1 MQKIKLAL
9 VSVNQSALDLQ
20 GNNQRMIDCLHKVKN
35 NNYESTIVCFP
46 ELSLSGA
53 DCADGFLMPYFIESC
68 RVQLESFANQSKQ
81 ILPHSLILVGLPI
94 HYFGFCYNSM
104 AIIHNGSILGFIPK
118 EKLFK
123 RRVKDE
129 SRWFYD
135 TPVSEISESLE
146 SMNRFLIE
154 YHGLRVS
161 VQIGQTN
168 VAESTL
174 PPLQSD
180 LILNPIAGL
189 FEIGEYRQ
197 DRIRNS
203 SLSQQERTIVAS
215 VNLLGN
221 EAGQFIY
228 DGCRRVSKNGELL
241 HESDRFSFRESRIS
255 EFVLTGLPYTYQY
268 KDSFKSATITQI
280 IKIEKVSK
288 RAGFSDDLLENH
300 TADKALPTNLISIS
314 LGHQE
319 ASTQVAALHDDSS
332 FQEFNK
338 AMTLALYD
346 YMRKSGNQGYTVS
359 LSGGADSATCA
370 LLIERMVRY
379 GTKELGSAFFE
390 KANLEPVNDKAKSI
404 SSILFTIYQKTNQN
418 NDSTEQAANELAKE
432 LNSTHYSVN
441 IQPIVTQSTE
451 LVEALVNR
459 KFEWQ
464 NDDLTLQNIQS
475 RTRSPIAWMLANST
489 NTILISTGNRNESSV
504 GYCTIDGDTSGGLA
518 PIAGIDKPFI
528 QSWLRYMEEVGDEFG
543 QVRSLSYI
551 NSLSPSAE
559 LRPKTANQTDETDL
573 MAYSVLERIERLAIQ
588 DKLSPIQIF
597 DILLQENIAFDSDKP
612 QFNKTELQNSV
623 DRFFTMWRNS
633 QWKRERSAVSFHI
646 DKFDVSGFIKFP
658 VISQSLSKISSL
670 LTANSNPK
678 ITNK

>member
-1 MQKIKLAL
+1 MQKYRLAL
-9 VSVNQSALDLQ
+9 VSVNQTALDLQ
-20 GNNQRMIDCLHKVKN
+20 GNSQRMIDCLNKIKN
-35 NNYESTIVCFP
+35 SNYESTIVCFP

-68 RVQLESFANQSKQ
+68 KAQLELFANQSKQ

-94 HYFGFCYNSM
+94 RYLGFCYNSM
-104 AIIHNGSILGFIPK
+104 AILHNGSILGFVPK

-123 RRVKDE
+123 QRVKDE
-129 SRWFYD
+129 SRWFCD
-135 TPVSEISESLE
+135 SPITEMTEGLE
-146 SMNRFLIE
+146 FVNRFLIE
-154 YHGLRVS
+154 YHGLRIS

-168 VAESTL
+168 VAE
-174 PPLQSD
+174 PPLQCD

-203 SLSQQERTIVAS
+203 GLSQQERTIVAS

-241 HESDRFSFRESRIS
+241 YESDRFSFQDSRIS
-255 EFVLTGLPYTYQY
+255 EFVLTGLPYIGRY
-268 KDSFKSATITQI
+268 KDSLKSATITQM
-280 IKIEKVSK
+280 IKIDKVSK
-288 RAGFSDDLLENH
+288 RAGFGDDLIENH
-300 TADKALPTNLISIS
+300 TADQALPTNLISIP
-314 LGHQE
+314 LGYQQT
-319 ASTQVAALHDDSS
+319 STQAATLHDDSS

-379 GTKELGSAFFE
+379 GTKELGNDFFE
-390 KANLEPVNDKAKSI
+390 KANLKPVNDKAKTI

-418 NDSTEQAANELAKE
+418 NDSTEQAAHELAKE
-432 LNSTHYSVN
+432 LDSTHYSVN

-451 LVEALVNR
+451 LVETLINR
-459 KFEWQ
+459 KFDWQ

-489 NTILISTGNRNESSV
+489 NTIFVSTGNRNESSV

-528 QSWLRYMEEVGDEFG
+528 QSWLRYMELMGDEFG
-543 QVRSLSYI
+543 KVSSLSYI

-559 LRPKTANQTDETDL
+559 LRPTTANQTDETDL
-573 MAYSVLERIERLAIQ
+573 MAYSLLERIERLSIQ
-588 DKLSPIQIF
+588 DKLSPNQIV
-597 DILLQENIAFDSDKP
+597 DILLQENIVVNSHKP
-612 QFNKTELQNSV
+612 QFNKTELQNFV

-658 VISQSLSKISSL
+658 VISQSLSKVSSL